1 MDELKRPLKRT
12 AVLLTIAA
20 VFSVMTLLLLMAG
33 ADTSRGLILFQ
44 TLAAT
49 LMLITAVVSWCTY
62 MLSER
67 RKKGE

>member
-1 MDELKRPLKRT
+1 MDELKRPLKRA

-33 ADTSRGLILFQ
+33 TDASRGVILFQ

-49 LMLITAVVSWCTY
+49 LMLIVAVVSWRTY
-62 MLSER
+62 ILSER
-67 RKKGE
+67 RKKEE